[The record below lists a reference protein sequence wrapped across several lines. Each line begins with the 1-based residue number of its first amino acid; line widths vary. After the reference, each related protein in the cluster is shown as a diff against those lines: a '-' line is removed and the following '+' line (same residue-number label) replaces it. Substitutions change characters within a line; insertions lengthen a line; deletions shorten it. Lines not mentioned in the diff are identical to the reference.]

1 MYLSTGLTMML
12 SRQGLGIARRQ
23 FSSIT
28 RLYQE
33 IPDKVLGNKTQ
44 NEQQPKVQKDSGIL
58 YLGKSLEDLSTP
70 EVEKAHIAKQFQTD
84 FEPGTTYDPFD
95 FSIAK
100 IHLERKLNRNKH
112 ETPGLD
118 KRKLNPLNYYTNP
131 RFLSNFVSSTGKIL
145 HRDVTKLSHKN
156 QKRVSVAIKRAR
168 AAGLLSSVHKDVVLI
183 PHRHGV

>member
-1 MYLSTGLTMML
+1 ML
-12 SRQGLGIARRQ
+12 SRQIAKIGRRP

-28 RLYQE
+28 RLCQE
-33 IPDKVLGNKTQ
+33 FPHKVNKV
-44 NEQQPKVQKDSGIL
+44 EGVEDSSKVSKDNGIL
-58 YLGKSLEDLSTP
+58 YLGKTLEGLSTP
-70 EVEKAHIAKQFQTD
+70 EVEKANIAKQFQTD

-95 FSIAK
+95 FSMAK
-100 IHLERKLNRNKH
+100 IHLEKKLLKNKY
-112 ETPGLD
+112 EKPGLD

-131 RFLSNFVSSTGKIL
+131 RFLSNFISSTGKIL